1 MAVDGRIV
9 GLVVPAVHRTE
20 AAAIA
25 AGRKDVGRLEEDG
38 MSRPI
43 TLLAPEGAKGLEF
56 DGVVLVEPAAIA
68 GSDRR
73 GLRLLYVAMTRP
85 IWQLT
90 MVHAE
95 PLPEALAG

>member
-1 MAVDGRIV
+1 MAAR
-9 GLVVPAVHRTE
+9 PARPAGYRADALE
-20 AAAIA
+20 AAA
-25 AGRKDVGRLEEDG
+25 GRGDVGRLEEVG
-38 MSRPI
+38 MTRPI
-43 TLLAPEGAKGLEF
+43 TLLAPEAAKGLEF

-68 GSDRR
+68 GTDRR

-85 IWQLT
+85 IRQLT